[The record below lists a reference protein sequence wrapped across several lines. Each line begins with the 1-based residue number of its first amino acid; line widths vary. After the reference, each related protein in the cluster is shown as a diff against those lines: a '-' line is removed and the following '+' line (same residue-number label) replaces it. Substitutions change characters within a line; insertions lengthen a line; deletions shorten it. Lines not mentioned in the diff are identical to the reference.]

1 MEVPSLTLSEALLCT
16 QGLDLYFCSYIWGCF
31 PHTLI
36 GIPYLAYM
44 TAVAILTVCP
54 WWGGGENGESI
65 FLGYYTII
73 QRQKMVA
80 SLNFYKKKLSFVDSF
95 SRYQ

>member
-1 MEVPSLTLSEALLCT
+1 MEVPSLTLSEELLCT
-16 QGLDLYFCSYIWGCF
+16 QGLDLYFFSYIWGCF

-54 WWGGGENGESI
+54 WGVGERMEKAYFWDI
-65 FLGYYTII
+65 T
-73 QRQKMVA
+73 
-80 SLNFYKKKLSFVDSF
+80 LSFKD
-95 SRYQ
+95 RKWLLH

>member
-1 MEVPSLTLSEALLCT
+1 MTLSEELLCT
-16 QGLDLYFCSYIWGCF
+16 QGLDLYFFSYIWGCF

-44 TAVAILTVCP
+44 TAVHTYSLP
-54 WWGGGENGESI
+54 LGGGGENGESI